1 MRQHLLNKRNKI
13 FGHILFWIASVVFL
27 CFLFFIYSREFN
39 FTSIAKSVVINT
51 GFAIAV
57 YLNLNILIPRFLI
70 RKQYI
75 YYIFWLVAL
84 ISFSSLIV
92 QFLIVYPLRQF
103 LEVSVQLQT
112 LSTETHSAF
121 FFATL
126 FYIGI
131 TTFLKLFKDW
141 LSLQDLNYKL
151 AKTEK
156 GKLEAELKSLK
167 GQLNPHFLFNSL
179 NNIYS
184 LSLINSE
191 KVPDLILRLSD
202 LMRHIIYESKDN
214 FISLRKEIEFVDNFI
229 ALQQIRV
236 AEDTT
241 INYEKPQITS
251 SSYIAPLLFEPFIDN
266 AFKHGLPGT
275 DNDYLNISFSID
287 DEWLT
292 FDLEN
297 NFAEPENFDKKHSGI
312 GIANV
317 KQRLK
322 HLYHA
327 NEYQLDITQKE
338 STYSV
343 HLRLKLKDHGS

>member
-1 MRQHLLNKRNKI
+1 MRKHLLNKRNKI
-13 FGHILFWIASVVFL
+13 FGHILFWMASVVFL

-39 FTSIAKSVVINT
+39 LTSIAKSVVINA
-51 GFAIAV
+51 GFSVAV

-75 YYIFWLVAL
+75 YYIFWLVVL
-84 ISFSSLIV
+84 LSFSSLLV
-92 QFLIVYPLRQF
+92 QFLIVFPLRQF
-103 LEVSVQLQT
+103 LEVSEQLQS

-236 AEDTT
+236 TENTL

-275 DNDYLNISFSID
+275 ENDYINISFSIND
-287 DEWLT
+287 DWLN
-292 FDLEN
+292 FNLEN
-297 NFAEPENFDKKHSGI
+297 NFAEPENFDSKNSGI

-327 NEYQLDITQKE
+327 NDYQLDIKQEE

-343 HLRLKLKDHGS
+343 HLRLKLKDHGN

>member
-1 MRQHLLNKRNKI
+1 MRKHLLNKRNKI
-13 FGHILFWIASVVFL
+13 FGHILFWMASVVFL

-39 FTSIAKSVVINT
+39 LTSVAKSVVINA
-51 GFAIAV
+51 GFAVAV
-57 YLNLNILIPRFLI
+57 YLNLNFLIPRFLI

-75 YYIFWLVAL
+75 YYIFWLVVL
-84 ISFSSLIV
+84 LSFSSLFV

-103 LEVSVQLQT
+103 LEVSERLQS

-184 LSLINSE
+184 LALINSE

-229 ALQQIRV
+229 ALQRIRV
-236 AEDTT
+236 AENTA

-275 DNDYLNISFSID
+275 ENDYINISFSTNED
-287 DEWLT
+287 WLN

-297 NFAEPENFDKKHSGI
+297 NFAEPENFDSKNSGI

-322 HLYHA
+322 HLYHT
-327 NEYQLDITQKE
+327 NEYQLDINQEE

-343 HLRLKLKDHGS
+343 HLRLKLKDHGN

>member
-1 MRQHLLNKRNKI
+1 MRKHLLNKRNKI
-13 FGHILFWIASVVFL
+13 FGHILFWMASIVFL

-39 FTSIAKSVVINT
+39 LTSVAKSVVINA
-51 GFAIAV
+51 GFAVAV
-57 YLNLNILIPRFLI
+57 YLNLNILIPRFLT

-75 YYIFWLVAL
+75 YYIFWLVVL
-84 ISFSSLIV
+84 LSFSSLFV
-92 QFLIVYPLRQF
+92 QVLIVYPLRQF
-103 LEVSVQLQT
+103 LEVSERLQS

-229 ALQQIRV
+229 ALQRIRV
-236 AEDTT
+236 AENTA
-241 INYEKPQITS
+241 INYEKPNITS

-275 DNDYLNISFSID
+275 ENDYINISFSTNED
-287 DEWLT
+287 WLN

-297 NFAEPENFDKKHSGI
+297 NFAEPENFDSKNSGI

-327 NEYQLDITQKE
+327 NEYQLDIKQEE
-338 STYSV
+338 SIYSV
-343 HLRLKLKDHGS
+343 HLRLKLKDHGN